1 MLITLWIIV
10 WAAAIFLFL
19 VAWSRIHAR
28 DRDLRGIDEGEHVAG
43 FDEVAQPA
51 LERSSPSSTGA

>member
-1 MLITLWIIV
+1 MLITLWIVV

-28 DRDLRGIDEGEHVAG
+28 DRDLRGIDEGTHVAG
-43 FDEVAQPA
+43 FDEVAGSS
-51 LERSSPSSTGA
+51 LKRSSPSGTGV